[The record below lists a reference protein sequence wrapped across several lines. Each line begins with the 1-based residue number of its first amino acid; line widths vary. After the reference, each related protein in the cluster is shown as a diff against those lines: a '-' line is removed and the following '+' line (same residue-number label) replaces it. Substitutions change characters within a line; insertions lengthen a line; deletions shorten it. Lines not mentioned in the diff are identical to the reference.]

1 MPMTYPCGTSMQL
14 VRGLD
19 SPVKILREY
28 RTGQAVSGIVGL
40 SDNILII
47 VELDDDA
54 HGSKDLLTH
63 DLHAGFALSK
73 DGGLDEETFGAVAF
87 ATEVTCS
94 TLGFAGLDVSHYTL
108 QGGKVMRLP
117 LVNNRQTILR
127 RIVAE
132 RLALLGNYYP
142 RTGRQY

>member
-1 MPMTYPCGTSMQL
+1 MTYPCGTGMQF
-14 VRGLD
+14 VSGFD

-40 SDNILII
+40 SDNILVI

-54 HGSKDLLTH
+54 HGPEDLFAD
-63 DLHAGFALSK
+63 DLHAGFALGK

-94 TLGFAGLDVSHYTL
+94 ALGFAGLDVSHYTL
-108 QGGKVMRLP
+108 PGRLKVMRLP
-117 LVNNRQTILR
+117 
-127 RIVAE
+127 
-132 RLALLGNYYP
+132 P
-142 RTGRQY
+142 